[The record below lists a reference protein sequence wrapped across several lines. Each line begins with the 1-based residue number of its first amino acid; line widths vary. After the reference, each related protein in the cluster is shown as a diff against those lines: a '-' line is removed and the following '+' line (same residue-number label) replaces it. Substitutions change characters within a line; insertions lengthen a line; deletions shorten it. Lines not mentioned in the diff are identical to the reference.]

1 MSEKERRTDIMD
13 KLSELGVLTD
23 GNDQTLDR
31 SNDGWERQDSSSLV
45 LFSGPVTVFEQ
56 GVEDSTETE

>member
-1 MSEKERRTDIMD
+1 MD
-13 KLSELGVLTD
+13 KFSEFGVLTD

-45 LFSGPVTVFEQ
+45 LFSGPVTVFEE
-56 GVEDSTETE
+56 GIEDSTKTE

>member
-13 KLSELGVLTD
+13 EFSEFGVLTD

-31 SNDGWERQDSSSLV
+31 SYDWRERQDSSGLV
-45 LFSGPVTVFEQ
+45 LFSGPVTVFEE
-56 GVEDSTETE
+56 GIEDSS

>member
-1 MSEKERRTDIMD
+1 MDEFSEFGI
-13 KLSELGVLTD
+13 LTD

-31 SNDGWERQDSSSLV
+31 SNDGWERQDSSGLV
-45 LFSGPVTVFEQ
+45 LFSSPVAVFEE